1 MEMRKLACIA
11 LLLILAASAKAQELG
26 LASVY
31 SPKFQSKFT
40 ANGESFSHGEY
51 TASHR
56 KLPFG
61 TMVKVTRADNG
72 KAVIVRITDRGPFVN
87 GYVTNLSKAAALKIG
102 MLGENTEVKV
112 KLDVISESKSQMSV
126 ATKPRLRNE
135 SPQHEETVEVV
146 TSKGIK
152 ERNVP
157 SEYRAVTPST
167 PNNNVQN
174 RFAPSAAQKKKVK
187 L

>member
-1 MEMRKLACIA
+1 MRKLACIA

-40 ANGESFSHGEY
+40 ASGESFSHGGF

-56 KLPFG
+56 KFHFG
-61 TMVKVTRADNG
+61 TLVKVTRVDNG
-72 KAVIVRITDRGPFVN
+72 RSVVVRITDRGPFVN

-102 MLGENTEVKV
+102 MLGENTEAKV
-112 KLDVISESKSQMSV
+112 RLDIINESKSQISV
-126 ATKPRLRNE
+126 ATKPRMHSE
-135 SPQHEETVEVV
+135 PPQHEETVEVV
-146 TSKGIK
+146 TSKSIK
-152 ERNVP
+152 ERSVP
-157 SEYRAVTPST
+157 SEYRSVTPSM

-174 RFAPSAAQKKKVK
+174 RFAPSAAQKKKVR